1 MSLPRL
7 AVICDLVEENWPS
20 MDLVGEMLF
29 SGLQQEHA
37 DSIHATFIRP
47 SMRRRF
53 TRLPALACR
62 STFNAD
68 RLMNRLWDYP
78 RQMRRIRTDFDLFH
92 VIDHSYAQ
100 LVHQLPPARTVITCH
115 DLDTFRCLLTPMVER
130 RGRALRA
137 VAKHAL
143 EGLRKAARVTCVSA
157 ATRDQLLEWE
167 LLQPERVRVIPNGVH
182 PAYSPEPDP
191 RADAEAERWLDQP
204 RVDSLDLLHVGSTI
218 QRKRVDVLLRV
229 FGALRQEFPQA
240 RLVRVGGA
248 FTIEQIKLIEHLKLA
263 DSILVLP
270 FLEREVLAS
279 VYRRAALVLQP
290 SEREG
295 FGLPVIE
302 AMACGTPVV
311 ASDLAVLREVGG
323 DAVAYCAVA
332 DVNRW
337 SELIGELLRERQKQ
351 PEHWV
356 ARRTAGLAQAAKFS
370 WAEYAKRMVSLY
382 QELLCA

>member
-1 MSLPRL
+1 M
-7 AVICDLVEENWPS
+7 
-20 MDLVGEMLF
+20 
-29 SGLQQEHA
+29 
-37 DSIHATFIRP
+37 
-47 SMRRRF
+47 
-53 TRLPALACR
+53 
-62 STFNAD
+62 
-68 RLMNRLWDYP
+68 
-78 RQMRRIRTDFDLFH
+78 
-92 VIDHSYAQ
+92 
-100 LVHQLPPARTVITCH
+100 
-115 DLDTFRCLLTPMVER
+115 
-130 RGRALRA
+130 
-137 VAKHAL
+137 AKHVL

-167 LLQPERVRVIPNGVH
+167 LLQPERVRVVPNGVH
-182 PAYSPEPDP
+182 PAYSPEPDGK
-191 RADAEAERWLDQP
+191 ADAEAARLLGQP
-204 RVDSLDLLHVGSTI
+204 HVDSLDLLHVGSTI

-229 FGALRQEFPQA
+229 FDALRQEFPQA

-279 VYRRAALVLQP
+279 VYRRAALLLQT

-323 DAVAYCAVA
+323 DAVVYCAVA

-337 SELIGELLRERQKQ
+337 SGLIGELLCERQKQ

-356 ARRTAGLAQAAKFS
+356 ARSAAGLAQAAKFS
-370 WAEYAKRMVSLY
+370 WAEYVKRMVSLY